1 MCEWGVTHQ
10 MIKER
15 IYPSFWICTSWG
27 GCWMVGLGS
36 IPWVWSGSMIHVL
49 NLLMSFVSRYLP
61 YAPPPHS
68 EMIKPRGGQIHEFIS
83 DVYEASY
90 WSNSFNLYST
100 YPVSSAQVAFN
111 ISCGDVCVFMV
122 MFVLSCWYVCCQW
135 QCHGEIGM
143 MITMNNWLQ
152 YQDLKGELDK
162 RQINLKQAPFL
173 FLKPTETFF
182 T

>member
-1 MCEWGVTHQ
+1 MGRLLDGWC
-10 MIKER
+10 R
-15 IYPSFWICTSWG
+15 FYSL
-27 GCWMVGLGS
+27 GLVWQHDS
-36 IPWVWSGSMIHVL
+36 CSQLTLCHSYLDIDHIIP
-49 NLLMSFVSRYLP
+49 P
-61 YAPPPHS
+61 YS
-68 EMIKPRGGQIHEFIS
+68 EMINPRGGHIHEFIS